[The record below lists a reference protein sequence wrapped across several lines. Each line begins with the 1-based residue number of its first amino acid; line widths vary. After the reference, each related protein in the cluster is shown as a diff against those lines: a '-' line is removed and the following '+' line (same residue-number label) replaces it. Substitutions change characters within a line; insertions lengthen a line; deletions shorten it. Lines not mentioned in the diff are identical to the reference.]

1 MPFLDRLQRWADER
15 PDGTAVAVAGQRLSW
30 AGLRDAAAALVPAAA
45 AVTVLS
51 EKNSPHFAVRFAAAV
66 AGDRQCAVLDPAW
79 PQPLQDGIAER
90 ISQAAPG
97 VLPVPRS
104 PAGARP
110 TGPPGGRQAER
121 VTAGRQAELRD
132 GPPDTPFL
140 IGLTSGTTSVPKAF
154 TRSRRSW
161 QQSFEA
167 SIEFFGLTPED
178 RTLTPGPLASSLN
191 LYALAECLYAGAE
204 FHTLERFDVGD
215 AHAAVS
221 HDGITRLVLVP
232 TMLRLLSERG
242 LTGGVDASGVRSII
256 CAGSKLDART
266 LEAARRWAPNATI
279 YEYYGASELSF
290 VSGAGLRPGEAP
302 RLGGTGIGGPFPG
315 VEIRILDDAGTEQ
328 PDGSEGNICV
338 RSGMV
343 SDGYL
348 WGDDGQALRC
358 FDGWFTV
365 GDQGYLSGGV
375 LHLLGRRSDMIL
387 TAGTNVYPHEV
398 ELALASVPGVAA
410 AVAAGMAD
418 GLRGQRV
425 VAGVVPSH
433 GAITATQLKAGVED
447 VLTRNKRPLE
457 YFALAELPVTD
468 RGKISRQLLLDWID
482 THDPRARRLA

>member
-1 MPFLDRLQRWADER
+1 MPFLDRLQRWADEL
-15 PDGTAVAVAGQRLSW
+15 PDGTAVAAAGQRLGW
-30 AGLRDAAAALVPAAA
+30 AELRDAAAARVLAAP

-51 EKNSPHFAVRFAAAV
+51 EQNPLRFAVAFAAAV
-66 AGDRQCAVLDPAW
+66 AGERRCAVLDPAW

-90 ISQAAPG
+90 ISSAVPG
-97 VLPVPRS
+97 RPAVSGAGSRAGPVPDL
-104 PAGARP
+104 
-110 TGPPGGRQAER
+110 GR
-121 VTAGRQAELRD
+121 ELAD
-132 GPPDTPFL
+132 GPPDSPFL

-161 QQSFEA
+161 QRSFDA
-167 SIEFFGLTPED
+167 SIEFFGLTRED
-178 RTLTPGPLASSLN
+178 RTLAPGPLAASLN

-204 FHTLERFDVGD
+204 FHTLEKFDVGD

-242 LTGGVDASGVRSII
+242 LTGGVDASGLRSII

-279 YEYYGASELSF
+279 FEYYGASELSF
-290 VSGAGLRPGEAP
+290 VSGAGLRPGVAAE
-302 RLGGTGIGGPFPG
+302 LGGTGIGEPFPG
-315 VEIRILDDAGTEQ
+315 VELRILDDAGTEL
-328 PDGSEGNICV
+328 PDGRDGNICV

-365 GDQGYLSGGV
+365 GDQGYLSGGT
-375 LHLLGRRSDMIL
+375 LHMLGRRSDMII

-398 ELALASVPGVAA
+398 ELALASVPGVSA

-418 GLRGQRV
+418 DVRGQRV

-433 GAITATQLKAGVED
+433 GAVTATQLKAGVED
-447 VLTRNKRPLE
+447 VLARNKRPLE
-457 YFALAELPVTD
+457 YFTLAELPLTD
-468 RGKISRQLLLDWID
+468 RGKISRQLLLDWVAGN
-482 THDPRARRLA
+482 DPRIRRLG